1 MIEKM
6 FTQFNTPEA
15 LLNAMR
21 ETLKTIHPQYEREI
35 SSYKEGLYVL
45 REALDEYQLKLLDAA
60 IEEDERNLASHLFYL
75 FWKGVQQNYACY
87 KNPVNRYFLKMDFEE
102 FHQESLMTAY
112 FPNKYDDA
120 GRTFV
125 MSLPENL
132 RVLTDPI
139 YSYYAYW
146 QTTGYK
152 LAHYYGFI
160 YADSFLP
167 QIIPGYHPDLV
178 ATITYNAILCDYFSL
193 PYLTSKEIKTF
204 SREHSLSEDN
214 EQPLHMQSR
223 RNQ

>member
-35 SSYKEGLYVL
+35 SSYKEGLHVL

-178 ATITYNAILCDYFSL
+178 ATITYNAILCDYLSL

-204 SREHSLSEDN
+204 SREHILSEDN
-214 EQPLHMQSR
+214 E
-223 RNQ
+223 